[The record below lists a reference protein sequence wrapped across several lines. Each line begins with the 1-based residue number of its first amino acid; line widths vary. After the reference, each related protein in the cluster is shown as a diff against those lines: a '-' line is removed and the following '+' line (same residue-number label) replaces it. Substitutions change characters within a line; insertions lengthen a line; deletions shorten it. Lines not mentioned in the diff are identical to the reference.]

1 MTSSLTDAAA
11 EVPTTT
17 KPTPVRSRSRWQQV
31 GFAVQFGVALAVT
44 GGFLAYLLLTPSA
57 PPAPPQ
63 ADIPRPGTDPVE
75 IVGPGLIRV
84 RPGSPFD
91 HKVHVVEVR
100 TRAITDP
107 VLTVTGRVVASLR
120 PGQGRGND
128 FWQFDTPE
136 VLTAYTDWQKA
147 QADIKFAEIQ
157 LALVKELAAA
167 RIEAQRQLLAR
178 AERGVSIGD
187 GTAKEVAI
195 ERANL
200 IQTELT
206 ARKEVHE
213 AETTLRMAM
222 RAEATAAKL
231 LQQFGLDP
239 DLLRSATS
247 DVDIVL
253 ADVPEGYINRVKV
266 GQGCQATFFGIPNE
280 RFSGTV
286 NSIAPV
292 LSKERRSLRVLFV
305 IDDPDDKLRPGMFA
319 EIGLGTGPRNAI
331 LVPADGV
338 LHIGRADYVLT
349 ATEQANTWRVTE
361 VQVGEPH
368 NGDVEI
374 LDGLR
379 DGQRVVGKGAIL
391 FKPLVVRLLQSSPLP
406 VTEGGR

>member
-1 MTSSLTDAAA
+1 MTSSLRNAPLDTALTTLPAPPGKPLWKRIGDAL
-11 EVPTTT
+11 
-17 KPTPVRSRSRWQQV
+17 
-31 GFAVQFGVALAVT
+31 QFLIALAAT
-44 GGFLAYLLLTPSA
+44 GGFLVYLLFSPSA
-57 PPAPPQ
+57 PPSKTEPLT
-63 ADIPRPGTDPVE
+63 PRPTVNVVE
-75 IVGPGLIRV
+75 IIGPGLIRV
-84 RPGSPFD
+84 QPGSPFD
-91 HKVHVVEVR
+91 RKVHVVAVR
-100 TRAITDP
+100 VQTITDP
-107 VLTVTGRVVASLR
+107 VLTVTGRVAASLR
-120 PGQGRGND
+120 PGKDKESD

-136 VLTAYTDWQKA
+136 VLTAYIDWQKA

-157 LALVKELAAA
+157 LAQVKELAAA
-167 RIEAQRQLLAR
+167 RTEAQRQVLAR

-187 GTAKEVAI
+187 GTAKEVAT
-195 ERANL
+195 EKANL

-206 ARKEVHE
+206 GRKEVHE

-222 RAEATAAKL
+222 RAEAAAAKL
-231 LQQFGLDP
+231 LQQSGLDP
-239 DLLRSATS
+239 DLLRTATS

-253 ADVPEGYINRVKV
+253 ADVPEGRLNRVKV
-266 GQGCQATFFGIPNE
+266 GQDCQATFFGIPNE
-280 RFSGTV
+280 RFSGKVT
-286 NSIAPV
+286 SIAPV

-319 EIGLGTGPRNAI
+319 EIGLGTDPRNAI
-331 LVPADGV
+331 LAPADGV

-349 ATEQANTWRVTE
+349 AAEQANTWRVTE

-391 FKPLVVRLLQSSPLP
+391 FKPLVVRSLQSSPLP